1 MVDSLVNRNLTVANV
16 DSFYGL
22 PVMVDKGPFILEYL
36 ERLRWVINS
45 ALADYSRVLAFR
57 VDLRIPTRLG
67 LADDFNTNKVISRFF
82 ESFKAKIE
90 SDRHRARV
98 AATYAHDT
106 KVRYFWVREVS
117 TGNVQHYHVLIL
129 LNMDA
134 YYTVGRL
141 GSDRVNMVRR
151 LDEAWAS
158 ALGLKLHDVSGLVEF
173 PANATWRLKR
183 NADDFAKTLSS
194 LFHRA
199 SYLCKSATKHYGQQ
213 HHGMGGSR
221 K

>member
-1 MVDSLVNRNLTVANV
+1 
-16 DSFYGL
+16 YGL
-22 PVMVDKGPFILEYL
+22 PVMVDKGPFVLEYL
-36 ERLRWVINS
+36 ERLRGVINS
-45 ALADYSRVLAFR
+45 ALADYPRVLAFR
-57 VDLRIPTRLG
+57 ADLRIPNRLG

-106 KVRYFWVREVS
+106 KVRYFWVREMS

-158 ALGLKLHDVSGLVEF
+158 ALGHPFIAVGCDNYKAVPIFWLAAVTPELTKSGKVQWLVVTPVSVI
-173 PANATWRLKR
+173 R
-183 NADDFAKTLSS
+183 
-194 LFHRA
+194 
-199 SYLCKSATKHYGQQ
+199 
-213 HHGMGGSR
+213 
-221 K
+221 